1 MQQAG
6 RKGTQGWFQR
16 AHWLEILW
24 LAILRPVASR
34 WRVAGWVVIGCWIG
48 AIALLP
54 QGAIAGPVD
63 PYVARFLDASEP
75 VELPLDAD
83 TTRPFSAIDLTA
95 GKRLFEEN
103 CKNCHV
109 GGSTL
114 PNPTVPLS
122 LAALKGATPPRDT
135 INRLVAFLRAPTTYD
150 GSEEALECRRVSED
164 WMNQTQVENLSAF
177 ILRSAQKAPGWG
189 TADF

>member
-1 MQQAG
+1 MQQAEQ
-6 RKGTQGWFQR
+6 KGAQGWFW
-16 AHWLEILW
+16 ANYWLGKIW
-24 LAILRPVASR
+24 PAASW
-34 WRVAGWVVIGCWIG
+34 WRVIGWAIAGCWLG
-48 AIALLP
+48 AIALVP

-75 VELPLDAD
+75 VELPLDAN
-83 TTRPFSAIDLTA
+83 TTQSFSAIDLTA

-135 INRLVAFLRAPTTYD
+135 INSLVAFLRAPTTYD

-164 WMNQTQVENLSAF
+164 WMSQAQVEKLSAF

>member
-1 MQQAG
+1 MQQAK
-6 RKGTQGWFQR
+6 RKGTQGAGQR
-16 AHWLEILW
+16 NLWLEIRRLVVGW
-24 LAILRPVASR
+24 L
-34 WRVAGWVVIGCWIG
+34 VIGCWMG

-63 PYVARFLDASEP
+63 PYVARFLYASEP

-83 TTRPFSAIDLTA
+83 TTQPFSAIDLTA

-122 LAALKGATPPRDT
+122 LSALKGATPPRDT
-135 INRLVAFLRAPTTYD
+135 INSLVAFLRSPTTYD

-164 WMNQTQVENLSAF
+164 WMNQAQVEKLSAF

>member
-1 MQQAG
+1 MQQAQQKNG
-6 RKGTQGWFQR
+6 KGWFQQNY
-16 AHWLEILW
+16 WLERVCEVAVRW
-24 LAILRPVASR
+24 LM
-34 WRVAGWVVIGCWIG
+34 AGWLMAGCWLG
-48 AIALLP
+48 AIAFVP

-63 PYVARFLDASEP
+63 PYVARFLDASKP
-75 VELPLDAD
+75 VDLPLDAN
-83 TTRPFSAIDLTA
+83 TTQSFSAIDLTA

-135 INRLVAFLRAPTTYD
+135 ILSLVAFLRDPQIYD
-150 GSEEALECRRVSED
+150 GSEEALECRQISED
-164 WMNQTQVENLSAF
+164 WMNQAQVEKLSAF

-189 TADF
+189 TSDFY